1 MSCVLTT
8 QKGGKQF
15 IDAVN
20 LKQAHVWMSV
30 SRAVTQ
36 TSTFEVLAFFPHIQ
50 DEGLNVSLQKS
61 KGTYKKKYYY
71 KTSLNVLFKCPC

>member
-1 MSCVLTT
+1 VPIT

-20 LKQAHVWMSV
+20 LKQTHVWMSV

-36 TSTFEVLAFFPHIQ
+36 ISTSKVFAFFLHIQ
-50 DEGLNVSLQKS
+50 DEGLIISLQNV
-61 KGTYKKKYYY
+61 KGHTKKYYY
-71 KTSLNVLFKCPC
+71 KTSLNMLFKCP